1 MTPIPGFTKQRQ
13 RHEWVA
19 CIRAH
24 CRRTSV
30 DRFPFPLKEA
40 AEAPESFSHV
50 HRDILSFAGS
60 GSPERGCGNGLG
72 GQADRG
78 HCAKPEAAWDNRIPA
93 EEGEFASTVGCYH
106 SNVFKHLLHAAMQVE
121 IRRTLG
127 LAQFRL
133 KGFGQQI
140 WCARHCCVLF
150 K

>member
-1 MTPIPGFTKQRQ
+1 MTPIPGFTKQWQ

-19 CIRAH
+19 RIRAH

-40 AEAPESFSHV
+40 AETPESFSHV

-78 HCAKPEAAWDNRIPA
+78 HRAKSEAAWDNRILA

-106 SNVFKHLLHAAMQVE
+106 PDVFKHLLHAAMQVALQ
-121 IRRTLG
+121 RTLG
-127 LAQFRL
+127 VADLGR
-133 KGFGQQI
+133 KGLVHQI
-140 WCARHCCVLF
+140 WCPKHCCFLS